1 MTRTSYRERVGI
13 AFAPQGSEQA
23 VDLCVRADRANV
35 AYVWMVMSATALDS
49 LTLLA
54 AAAVKTERIV
64 LGTSIVPAFTRHPLA
79 FVTQAMALEG
89 LAPGRF
95 NLGIGTAHA
104 RTMVDVYHLDFDHP
118 LRQLTEYLRVVQPA
132 LKTSTVHF
140 EGEYYQADAT
150 FPRAPG
156 TPVPI
161 AALRAPAFRAAGLLA
176 DGAMSWNCPT
186 AYMQQVALPAL
197 QAGAESAGRACP
209 PLMVHVP
216 VVVSTDRE
224 DVRRIAGEQLSYYA
238 AAPFYARMFADAGYP
253 LESDGSVTTEL
264 IDDLVVSGTP
274 QEIAAQLRQRLDLGF
289 DILMVNPLRVDDNR
303 AHEDAVLEILG
314 KVIG

>member
-1 MTRTSYRERVGI
+1 
-13 AFAPQGSEQA
+13 
-23 VDLCVRADRANV
+23 
-35 AYVWMVMSATALDS
+35 VMSATALDS

-79 FVTQAMALEG
+79 FVTQALALEG

-118 LRQLTEYLRVVQPA
+118 LRQLTEYLWVVQPA
-132 LKTSTVHF
+132 LKTGTVHF
-140 EGEYYQADAT
+140 EGEYYQVDAT

-161 AALRAPAFRAAGLLA
+161 AALRAPAFRAAGRLA

-197 QAGAESAGRACP
+197 QAGAESAGRARP

-224 DVRRIAGEQLSYYA
+224 EVRRIAGEQLSYYA

-253 LESDGSVTTEL
+253 LASDGSVTTEL
-264 IDDLVVSGTP
+264 IDNLVVSGTP

-289 DILMVNPLRVDDNR
+289 DILMVNPLRVGDDR

-314 KVIG
+314 RM